1 MVIPQ
6 WRAGCIRVTH
16 PCAGRRQLKQ
26 ASTPLPLDL
35 HVLSLSLAFILS
47 QDQTLRCC
55 YFFFIFSFKRQWPQ
69 RVLPRIS
76 YPFAEAGFFQ
86 ELTPSSSFSTLG
98 GYFFSSCTFLS
109 LSIVTLSMF
118 SGISSMLL
126 SAALGS
132 LRFSHRRKN
141 FAKVMQIFDI
151 PKFLRPFLQNFFI
164 PSLST
169 SLGFDCSTSLNL
181 DWCRRESLFP

>member
-1 MVIPQ
+1 MGRLHTCYSPVRRSPADIASYIPAAP
-6 WRAGCIRVTH
+6 RLACVKPVASVH
-16 PCAGRRQLKQ
+16 PEPG
-26 ASTPLPLDL
+26 SNS
-35 HVLSLSLAFILS
+35 SLLLFLF
-47 QDQTLRCC
+47 
-55 YFFFIFSFKRQWPQ
+55 YFFFLKGNDRNAFSPGYLTPLQ
-69 RVLPRIS
+69 RRD
-76 YPFAEAGFFQ
+76 FFQ

-126 SAALGS
+126 CAALGS

-151 PKFLRPFLQNFFI
+151 PKFLRPFFCKTFFI
-164 PSLST
+164 PWLST
-169 SLGFDCSTSLNL
+169 SLSFDCSTSLSL
-181 DWCRRESLFP
+181 D

>member
-1 MVIPQ
+1 MTATRSPPDI
-6 WRAGCIRVTH
+6 
-16 PCAGRRQLKQ
+16 
-26 ASTPLPLDL
+26 LPLYRGG
-35 HVLSLSLAFILS
+35 I
-47 QDQTLRCC
+47 
-55 YFFFIFSFKRQWPQ
+55 
-69 RVLPRIS
+69 
-76 YPFAEAGFFQ
+76 FQ

-151 PKFLRPFLQNFFI
+151 PKFLRLFFAKLFI
-164 PSLST
+164 SSLST
-169 SLGFDCSTSLNL
+169 SLSFDCSTSLNL
-181 DWCRRESLFP
+181 D